1 MKRDSKRQPKKEAGH
16 GPPVP
21 GKPPVFA
28 PDTHG
33 RRYWLVKSEPMPR
46 VDAKTGKT
54 VKFSIADLADVE
66 REPWDGVRN
75 WEARNYL
82 IQMAK
87 DDICLFYHSNCK
99 NPGIVGLCRVAETAK
114 PDESQF
120 DPKSPYYDA
129 KATRDQ
135 PRWWCPAVAFVCLL
149 NRKLSLPELRTA
161 KGLEDM
167 YLLKRG
173 RLSVTP
179 VSEKHFWRL
188 MELQQGDAGD
198 DADMDCETKGL
209 RRYEKKLII

>member
-1 MKRDSKRQPKKEAGH
+1 MKRDSKRQPKKGAGH
-16 GPPVP
+16 GPPAP

-28 PDTHG
+28 PDMHG

-54 VKFSIADLADVE
+54 VQFSIADLASVE
-66 REPWDGVRN
+66 SEPWDG
-75 WEARNYL
+75 
-82 IQMAK
+82 
-87 DDICLFYHSNCK
+87 
-99 NPGIVGLCRVAETAK
+99 
-114 PDESQF
+114 F
-120 DPKSPYYDA
+120 DPRSPYYDA
-129 KATRDQ
+129 KATRDH
-135 PRWWCPAVAFVCLL
+135 PRWWCPAVTFVCVL
-149 NRKLSLPELRTA
+149 NRKLSLAELRAA

-198 DADMDCETKGL
+198 DAEMDCETQGL
-209 RRYEKKLII
+209 PRYDSKLII

>member
-87 DDICLFYHSNCK
+87 DDIFRPEIALLRRQGDKGPAPVVVSRR
-99 NPGIVGLCRVAETAK
+99 GLCVPAQQKAESSGAAHGQGSRGHVSAETG
-114 PDESQF
+114 PSERDSGER
-120 DPKSPYYDA
+120 
-129 KATRDQ
+129 KAFLASHGAAAGRRRRRRRD
-135 PRWWCPAVAFVCLL
+135 
-149 NRKLSLPELRTA
+149 
-161 KGLEDM
+161 GL
-167 YLLKRG
+167 
-173 RLSVTP
+173 
-179 VSEKHFWRL
+179 
-188 MELQQGDAGD
+188 
-198 DADMDCETKGL
+198 
-209 RRYEKKLII
+209 